1 MPKAL
6 STPMTRPAG
15 WNYLNLPANQ
25 AQVVKTGQ
33 SSGKPATTH
42 QVPSCGVIQIK
53 HNTTDKV
60 FICSTVDIKK
70 TLQGFY
76 NQLAVGFIV
85 NHPKVVDCFN
95 GGSGTSTTKTV
106 RGGFPTAG
114 GSFSAGSAGGGVNY
128 SLPVYSPIKSPGP
141 ISCGGNF
148 NISLPSSAGG
158 TRNGVTTT
166 RPSRPSNK
174 QNWTVEWMIRRNAKT
189 TSMTDLSNWEV
200 GLKNTVQPA
209 LNGDKG
215 SNGAYNFCGT
225 KIPGGGGGTFPGGFC
240 GTPVQKGGGFCG
252 TPNIPRRGNG
262 SPGGAGTM
270 GSGVGGGSRGGP
282 SKSAMFEAEHPIR
295 KGNPYADR
303 SGGRS
308 PVPVKTRNILKSV
321 QVCSAADRKVFYP
334 SLPDLPNAPYIPAS
348 RDRSSSRKFPAPGGG
363 NIALNGSSF
372 QNRGLPVQRKMA
384 AAAR

>member
-1 MPKAL
+1 MPKCSA
-6 STPMTRPAG
+6 TPMSRPAG
-15 WNYLNLPANQ
+15 WNSLSLPANQ

-33 SSGKPATTH
+33 SPGKPATTH

-76 NQLAVGFIV
+76 NQLGGGGGCVV
-85 NHPKVVDCFN
+85 NHPKVIDCFN
-95 GGSGTSTTKTV
+95 GGNGTSSPIRV
-106 RGGFPTAG
+106 CGGFPTAG
-114 GSFSAGSAGGGVNY
+114 GNFVGNGGSVHY

-141 ISCGGNF
+141 IACGGAF
-148 NISLPSSAGG
+148 NYQAPYSQGG
-158 TRNGVTTT
+158 ASNGVTTT

-174 QNWTVEWMIRRNAKT
+174 QNWTVEWMIRRDAKT
-189 TSMTDLSNWEV
+189 TSMTDLSNWEI

-215 SNGAYNFCGT
+215 SNGAYNFCGP
-225 KIPGGGGGTFPGGFC
+225 KVPGGGGGTFPGGFC
-240 GTPVQKGGGFCG
+240 GTPVKKGGGFCG

-270 GSGVGGGSRGGP
+270 GSGCGGGSRSGP

-295 KGNPYADR
+295 KGNPYADV

-321 QVCSAADRKVFYP
+321 QVCSDADRKVFYP
-334 SLPDLPNAPYIPAS
+334 NLPNLPNSNYIPKS
-348 RDRSSSRKFPAPGGG
+348 NDRSSSRKFPAPGGG
-363 NIALNGSSF
+363 NIAVNGSTF
-372 QNRGLPVQRKMA
+372 QNRGLPVQMKMA
-384 AAAR
+384 ASRR